1 MCLGIPGL
9 VVEVNQ
15 EKDSAV
21 IEVFGVR
28 RKISTFLV
36 GKVSLGD
43 YLIVHTGYAIEK
55 LDVEEAKIRLELW
68 EEILKDAYPG
78 QVS

>member
-9 VVEVNQ
+9 VVDVKPES
-15 EKDSAV
+15 DRAV
-21 IEVFGVR
+21 IEVFGVQR
-28 RKISTFLV
+28 EISTFLV
-36 GKVSLGD
+36 GEVQTGE

-55 LDVEEAKIRLELW
+55 LDEEEALIRLKLW
-68 EEILKDAYPG
+68 EEILRDAYPG